1 MTLGE
6 RIAEKRKENGLSQ
19 EALGEE
25 LGVSRQSV
33 YKWESGSA
41 LPEIEKLIAMSRL
54 FGVTIGWL
62 LGVEEAPPTP
72 EPAQPSDGTAASDGG
87 GNRWSV
93 HCRLAAG

>member
-41 LPEIEKLIAMSRL
+41 LP
-54 FGVTIGWL
+54 
-62 LGVEEAPPTP
+62 
-72 EPAQPSDGTAASDGG
+72 
-87 GNRWSV
+87 
-93 HCRLAAG
+93 